1 MYWNAGNKAT
11 QFFSKCITTI
21 IGDVMVSNVAD
32 KEEVVLMT
40 EGVLRERKEKLLTLV
55 P

>member
-1 MYWNAGNKAT
+1 MLVIRPHNDSSNC
-11 QFFSKCITTI
+11 STTI
-21 IGDVMVSNVAD
+21 TGDVMVSDVAD

-40 EGVLRERKEKLLTLV
+40 EGVLLTLA